1 MNCMVTISQYNY
13 TPKGV
18 QSDDEEIRCKCLGPC
33 TMYMN
38 ECMQKEVR
46 AVIFACYLQ
55 FDFHA
60 PWATLSAAQN
70 RTRAPHVSYQSK

>member
-1 MNCMVTISQYNY
+1 MS
-13 TPKGV
+13 
-18 QSDDEEIRCKCLGPC
+18 RA
-33 TMYMN
+33 MYMN

-60 PWATLSAAQN
+60 PWAALSAARN
-70 RTRAPHVSYQSK
+70 RIRAPHVSYQSK